1 VDAALRRIDAGIPL
15 GSDGVPLPASSS
27 LLDVEV
33 PGSESEEISD
43 CSDADDLLL
52 TESEQAAKS
61 DIWHEVN
68 KAFLEDWSH
77 REAQRKKDKE
87 EAAKREPRPKR
98 KPLLPAANAVEATQ
112 LALQKVGAKKVDL
125 DSLASLFES

>member
-1 VDAALRRIDAGIPL
+1 M
-15 GSDGVPLPASSS
+15 PLPESSS
-27 LLDVEV
+27 LLDVDI

-52 TESEQAAKS
+52 NEDEQAAKS

-87 EAAKREPRPKR
+87 EAAKKEPRPKR

-112 LALQKVGAKKVDL
+112 LALQKVGAKNVDL

>member
-1 VDAALRRIDAGIPL
+1 M
-15 GSDGVPLPASSS
+15 
-27 LLDVEV
+27 
-33 PGSESEEISD
+33 
-43 CSDADDLLL
+43 LL
-52 TESEQAAKS
+52 TEDEQAAKS

-112 LALQKVGAKKVDL
+112 LALQKVRPPCTPILGHPRTVKIARF
-125 DSLASLFES
+125 LFFNHPLPFPSTLMKTR

>member
-1 VDAALRRIDAGIPL
+1 M
-15 GSDGVPLPASSS
+15 PLPKTSS

-33 PGSESEEISD
+33 PGSESEDISD
-43 CSDADDLLL
+43 YSDVDIDDLLL
-52 TESEQAAKS
+52 TESEQSAKS

-87 EAAKREPRPKR
+87 EAAKKEPRPKR
-98 KPLLPAANAVEATQ
+98 KPLMPAANAVEATQ
-112 LALQKVGAKKVDL
+112 LALQKIGAKNVDL